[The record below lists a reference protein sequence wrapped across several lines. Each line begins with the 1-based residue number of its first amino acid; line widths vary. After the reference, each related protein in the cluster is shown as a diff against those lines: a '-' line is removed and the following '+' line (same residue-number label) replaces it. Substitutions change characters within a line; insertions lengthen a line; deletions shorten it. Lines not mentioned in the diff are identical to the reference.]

1 MLFVL
6 AIIPVI
12 GLLCFIYFNDKKE
25 KEPFGL
31 LVALFFAGMATVLT
45 AMIAELAG
53 GFIIES
59 VSPEK
64 AVLSQI
70 VDAMIIVGPAEEL
83 GKFFVLWIITWKNKH
98 FNYSYDAIV
107 YAVFVSLGFAAFE
120 NVGYVFSNGVGTA
133 IARMITAVPG
143 HACFAVFMGFFY
155 SKAKYAAITQK
166 KGKCLSNILLAIF
179 VPIVIH
185 GIYDAILMGAGASD
199 LEALAGI
206 SIILWFGFV
215 IVMFVVSCII
225 IVKSSKN
232 DFCIVTM
239 PDKVQTIYRPAVVGN
254 WTCTCGSVNRL
265 NFCPKCGRQREF
277 VSTWYC
283 SKCGAPSSL
292 NFCGN
297 CGSPKPVYSTPGQS
311 GNV

>member
-64 AVLSQI
+64 TVLSQI

-206 SIILWFGFV
+206 SIILWLGFV
-215 IVMFVVSCII
+215 IAMFVVSCII

-297 CGSPKPVYSTPGQS
+297 CGSPKPVYQTPAQN
-311 GNV
+311 NV

>member
-64 AVLSQI
+64 TVLSQI

-206 SIILWFGFV
+206 SIILWLGFV
-215 IVMFVVSCII
+215 IAMFVVSCII

-254 WTCTCGSVNRL
+254 WTCTCGNVNRL

-297 CGSPKPVYSTPGQS
+297 CGSPKPVYQTPAQN
-311 GNV
+311 NV

>member
-64 AVLSQI
+64 TVLSQI

-98 FNYSYDAIV
+98 FNYSYAAIV

-155 SKAKYAAITQK
+155 SKAKYSAITQK

-206 SIILWFGFV
+206 SIILWLGFV
-215 IVMFVVSCII
+215 IAMFVVSCII

-297 CGSPKPVYSTPGQS
+297 CGSPKPVYQTPAQN
-311 GNV
+311 NV